1 MRVLTSLKG
10 LFRLVA
16 TEREIVLWVF
26 ILFFCII
33 KVVLNYVLMYYI
45 TWRVLYLYSKLLSY
59 RWRHTKSMSLII
71 VYMSYS
77 YGFVNFVM
85 LIRSNL
91 NNTIKQMHIFVKE
104 SRNIYI
110 NVDFGV

>member
-1 MRVLTSLKG
+1 
-10 LFRLVA
+10 
-16 TEREIVLWVF
+16 
-26 ILFFCII
+26 
-33 KVVLNYVLMYYI
+33 
-45 TWRVLYLYSKLLSY
+45 
-59 RWRHTKSMSLII
+59 MSLII

-85 LIRSNL
+85 LIRNNL
-91 NNTIKQMHIFVKE
+91 HNMIKQMHIFVKE

>member
-16 TEREIVLWVF
+16 TERDCALGVYFV
-26 ILFFCII
+26 FCII
-33 KVVLNYVLMYYI
+33 KVVLNYVSMYYI